1 MADRRRQGA
10 AALSAAVLAGLL
22 LAGLPACRRQ
32 APAGA
37 RTLRLAVREDVLGFF
52 GDAPLAREAFTLQ
65 VNSEIFE
72 GLVRFDRS
80 LAVQPALAQSWE
92 TPDEH
97 TYIFRLRPALRFSD
111 GRPLTA
117 PDVVASLL
125 AGRSQAWGTQDALAS
140 IESVRALD
148 DQQVEVRTRRPDF
161 LLLQDLHW
169 GFVLPQDELRRTPV
183 RVIGSGPYQ
192 LAAQRPG
199 AFALQRNPYYRGPA
213 PAFDRAE
220 FEIVPDAAEREDRL
234 LRGTADVI
242 DNVPPER
249 VAALRDHAQ
258 VRVYAGPGLRVLF
271 LGLRVDR
278 PPFHDPR
285 VRQALDLAL
294 DRSELLARARLAPGV
309 VARQLVPPTVIGS
322 DPTFVPDPPDPA
334 RARALLAAAG
344 HGRRLR
350 VRLDGPRD
358 RYTNGDM
365 ILAEVARQLDLAGF
379 EVEVQVLDKRAFF
392 ARIDSGASDLHL
404 VGWLCRSGQAGD
416 LLEAMLHSRQD
427 PLGAWNSVGLSDPT
441 LDRMIDEAGASTSER
456 EWSQNLQAAQRR
468 ALELRALVPLVVQP
482 EALAFRRGLRWRPSL
497 DYQLWLEDI
506 EPAL

>member
-1 MADRRRQGA
+1 MANRRRQAVAVA
-10 AALSAAVLAGLL
+10 ATAVLVGLA
-22 LAGLPACRRQ
+22 LAGFAGCRRQ
-32 APAGA
+32 APVAA
-37 RTLRLAVREDVLGFF
+37 RRLRLAVREDVLGFF
-52 GDAPLAREAFTLQ
+52 GSAPLAREAFTLQ

-80 LAVQPALAQSWE
+80 LVVSPALAQSWE
-92 TPDEH
+92 TPDDR
-97 TYIFRLRPALRFSD
+97 TYLFQLRPGLRFSD
-111 GRPLTA
+111 GQALTA

-125 AGRSQAWGTQDALAS
+125 AGRSRAWGTQDALAS

-148 DQQVEVRTRRPDF
+148 ERQVEIRTQRPDF
-161 LLLQDLHW
+161 LLLQGLHW
-169 GFVLPQDELRRTPV
+169 GFVVPREELRRMPM
-183 RVIGSGPYQ
+183 RAIGSGPYR
-192 LAAQRPG
+192 LAAHRAG
-199 AFALQRNPYYRGPA
+199 AFTLERNAYYRGPA
-213 PAFDRAE
+213 PAFDRAD
-220 FEIVPDAAEREDRL
+220 FEVVPDAAEREDRL

-249 VAALRDHAQ
+249 VAALENDPQ

-278 PPFHDPR
+278 PPFDDPR

-322 DPTFVPDPPDPA
+322 DPTFVPAPPDRA

-344 HGRRLR
+344 HGRGLR

-358 RYTNGDM
+358 RYTNGTL

-379 EVEVQVLDKRAFF
+379 EVEVQLLDKGAFF

-416 LLEAMLHSRQD
+416 LMEAMLHSRQG
-427 PLGAWNSVGLSDPT
+427 PFGAWNSMGLSDPA
-441 LDRMIDEAGASTSER
+441 LDRMIDEAGASNSER
-456 EWSQNLQAAQRR
+456 EWSRKLQAAQRR

-482 EALAFRRGLRWRPSL
+482 EALAFRRSLRWRPSL

-506 EPAL
+506 EPAT